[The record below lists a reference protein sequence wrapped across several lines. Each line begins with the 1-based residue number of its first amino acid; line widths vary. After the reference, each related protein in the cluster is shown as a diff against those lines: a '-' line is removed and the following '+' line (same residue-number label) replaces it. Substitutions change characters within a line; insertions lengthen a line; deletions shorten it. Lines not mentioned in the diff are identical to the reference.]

1 LPTLFYSTIAADGI
15 FSASNSG
22 STPKELAAQSTQ
34 VSVKVLFCNDETK
47 PTAIAAVANLAL
59 SRVLCLNSSSPTLF
73 LTKQEQGRTIF
84 LSTSELSWKCTI
96 HPSTLS
102 NRAIC
107 ILLSSGATDT
117 PKACRLSP
125 TNMVS
130 EAALAI
136 DANREF
142 YARQGRTNPE

>member
-22 STPKELAAQSTQ
+22 STPKELAAQITQ
-34 VSVKVLFCNDETK
+34 VSVKVLFRNDETK
-47 PTAIAAVANLAL
+47 
-59 SRVLCLNSSSPTLF
+59 
-73 LTKQEQGRTIF
+73 QGRTIF